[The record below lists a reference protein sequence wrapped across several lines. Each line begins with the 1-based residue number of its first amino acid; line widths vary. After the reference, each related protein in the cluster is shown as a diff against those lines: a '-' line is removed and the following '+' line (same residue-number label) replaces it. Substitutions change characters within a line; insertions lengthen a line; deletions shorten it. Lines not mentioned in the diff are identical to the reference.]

1 MLQIFIQVLESSLS
15 AAIVIGLVLG
25 VCLRRLF
32 FIKSEKRLLIAAG
45 VIGVV
50 SALVISVLR
59 RTTAWINLSF
69 CSTFGMVIALA
80 AGICFICCIGSV
92 GDNRMAGNRPKPG
105 TAETAV
111 FGRLWLA
118 SNALLIAAVLFYT
131 LPRTFLIPAG
141 FLNAE
146 ESAASTDF
154 LFKCAAYLAGIIFI
168 ILTGYVTA
176 KTAVLHDRGRT
187 QARMQTIESAA
198 SGAEPPRKRGIDY
211 VKIGCAA
218 TLVIELLNNAAQI
231 LQFLFARRIIPINRD
246 VFLSVAFL
254 RNNSN
259 LFIFAEVAALLLLA
273 AALFV
278 LALFEKPV
286 FGNPAERR
294 KARALF
300 RGKGRR
306 FALITALACFSVFS
320 LTALKVWTAR
330 TVSLSP
336 PEPYHLENGEIS
348 IDLDQ
353 VSDGR
358 LHRFAWTASE
368 DVEVRF
374 IVLKKNESSFGVG
387 LDACDICGA
396 TGYYQR
402 GDDVICM
409 LCDVVMNKNTIGF
422 KGGCNPVPL
431 AYVISGGTMSVQCAD
446 LESERGR
453 FK

>member
-15 AAIVIGLVLG
+15 ASIVVGLVLG
-25 VCLRRLF
+25 VCLRWLSLS
-32 FIKSEKRLLIAAG
+32 KKEKHVLVAAG
-45 VIGVV
+45 SIGAVT
-50 SALVISVLR
+50 ALIITVLR
-59 RTTAWINLSF
+59 RTTAWINMSF
-69 CSTFGMVIALA
+69 CSTLGMVIALA
-80 AGICFICCIGSV
+80 AGICFIGFMTGFRRKAGESRF
-92 GDNRMAGNRPKPG
+92 GMASG
-105 TAETAV
+105 
-111 FGRLWLA
+111 
-118 SNALLIAAVLFYT
+118 ALLVAAVLFYT
-131 LPRTFLIPAG
+131 LPRAFLIPAG

-154 LFKCAAYLAGIIFI
+154 LFKCAAYLAGMIFV
-168 ILTGYVTA
+168 ILTGYGTA
-176 KTAVLHDRGRT
+176 KTVVLHDGGR
-187 QARMQTIESAA
+187 ARTMRTTRPTRPIEGAV
-198 SGAEPPRKRGIDY
+198 SGAEIPHKRRIDA
-211 VKIGCAA
+211 VKAGCAVA
-218 TLVIELLNNAAQI
+218 VVIELLNNATQI
-231 LQFLFARRIIPINRD
+231 LQFLFARRIIPMNRD
-246 VFLSVAFL
+246 VFMFVAFL
-254 RNNSN
+254 RNNSS
-259 LFIFAEVAALLLLA
+259 LFVFAEVAALLLLA
-273 AALFV
+273 AALFI
-278 LALFEKPV
+278 LALFEKQV
-286 FGNPAERR
+286 FGNPAEKR

-306 FALITALACFSVFS
+306 FALVTALACLSVFS
-320 LTALKVWTAR
+320 LTALKGWTVR

-348 IDLDQ
+348 IALDQ

-374 IVLKKNESSFGVG
+374 IVLKKNESSYGVG

-402 GDDVICM
+402 GGDVICM

-431 AYVISGGTMSVQCAD
+431 PYVISGGTMAVQCED

>member
-1 MLQIFIQVLESSLS
+1 MLSIIYIYFRVFMLQIFIQVLESSLS

-25 VCLRRLF
+25 GCLRRLS
-32 FIKSEKRLLIAAG
+32 FINSKAGRRLLTAAG

-50 SALVISVLR
+50 AALIISVLR

-69 CSTFGMVIALA
+69 CSALGMVIALA
-80 AGICFICCIGSV
+80 AGICFICGIGST
-92 GDNRMAGNRPKPG
+92 GDNRVAGKRPK
-105 TAETAV
+105 
-111 FGRLWLA
+111 RLWLA
-118 SNALLIAAVLFYT
+118 SGALLIAAVLFYT
-131 LPRTFLIPAG
+131 LPRAFLIPAG

-154 LFKCAAYLAGIIFI
+154 LFKCAAYLAGMIFI
-168 ILTGYVTA
+168 LLTGYGTA
-176 KTAVLHDRGRT
+176 KTALLHDRGRT
-187 QARMQTIESAA
+187 RALTTE
-198 SGAEPPRKRGIDY
+198 SGASPRKRGIDY

-218 TLVIELLNNAAQI
+218 TLAIELLNNAAQI
-231 LQFLFARRIIPINRD
+231 LQFMFARRIIPINRD
-246 VFLSVAFL
+246 VFLFVAFL

-259 LFIFAEVAALLLLA
+259 LFIFAELAALLLFA

-278 LALFEKPV
+278 LAFFEKPV
-286 FGNPAERR
+286 FGNPAEKR

-306 FALITALACFSVFS
+306 FALITVLACFSVFS

-336 PEPYHLENGEIS
+336 PEPYLLENGEIS
-348 IDLDQ
+348 IALDQ

-368 DVEVRF
+368 NVEVRF

-431 AYVISGGTMSVQCAD
+431 PYVISGGTMAVQCAD